1 MKIKLITLSIAAL
14 TVAGLSACGGAATN
28 VANKVGNAANTV
40 SNTAGNT
47 ANVVSNATTTNTNTG
62 NTMANT
68 AAAPATDGTVINI
81 DEAGLTMTAPKGM
94 NFSKDGG
101 DVIVKSDDNGVDT
114 RFTVLNDENVD
125 KVIGD
130 AFKEVD
136 EYVKDAKF
144 TSKEGKK
151 SSSNGLDI
159 TSWDG
164 SGKADN
170 GDEVQFQ
177 LAIVSIPDSPKKPVM
192 ALTYA
197 EKESIDSH
205 KAELDKFFSSIKKQ

>member
-1 MKIKLITLSIAAL
+1 MKIKLLTISVAAFA
-14 TVAGLSACGGAATN
+14 VAGFSACGPATTN
-28 VANKVGNAANTV
+28 VANKTGNA
-40 SNTAGNT
+40 
-47 ANVVSNATTTNTNTG
+47 ANVVSNAAGNTANAVSNATTNA

-68 AAAPATDGTVINI
+68 TANTAATAADGTVINI

-94 NFSKDGG
+94 NFSKEDG
-101 DVIVKSDDNGVDT
+101 DVIVKTADNGVDT

-125 KVIGD
+125 KVIED

-136 EYVKDAKF
+136 DYVKDAKF

-151 SSSNGLDI
+151 STQNGLDI
-159 TSWDG
+159 TSYEG
-164 SGKADN
+164 TGKADN
-170 GDEVQFQ
+170 GDDVQFQ

-197 EKESIDSH
+197 EKESIETH
-205 KAELDKFFSSIKKQ
+205 KADLGKFFASIKKQ